1 MKSIYVQPDSYA
13 KYNINH
19 NERHPKFQVRDH
31 VRISKRRNIF
41 AEGYTPN
48 WSEEVF
54 VIANLKIQLQG
65 FMALMI

>member
-1 MKSIYVQPDSYA
+1 MYVKPDSYA
-13 KYNINH
+13 KRNVNY
-19 NERHPKFQVRDH
+19 NERDPKFQVRDH
-31 VRISKRRNIF
+31 VRISKCRSIF

-48 WSEEVF
+48 WPEKVF